1 MTERTEE
8 RTQLSRADERS
19 RRAFARRQ
27 WRRRWLTWKYVV
39 LAVLLLGVVIGGVW
53 LVLFS
58 QVLAVKQVEVDGA
71 ELLPADTVRGAAGEL
86 EGEQLA
92 RLDLGGVET
101 RIEALAEVRDARV
114 TRHWPDTVLIEID
127 ERDAIAVV
135 EIGGQLRGLDE
146 EGVVFDHYRR
156 APDDMPRVET
166 SPDAGRDAL
175 REAAAVIAALP
186 REISTKVD
194 HVEVAT
200 VDQITLVLRD
210 KRQVM
215 WGSAEESELKAQVI
229 DKMLTAVQA
238 PVYDVSVP
246 GNPTVRET
254 LG

>member
-1 MTERTEE
+1 MAERTED
-8 RTQLSRADERS
+8 RTETSRADERS

-39 LAVLLLGVVIGGVW
+39 VAVLLLGVVIGGVW

-71 ELLPADTVRGAAGEL
+71 ELLSADSVRGAAGDL

-101 RIEALAEVRDARV
+101 RIESLAEVRDARV
-114 TRHWPDTVLIEID
+114 TRHWPDTVRIEVV
-127 ERDAIAVV
+127 EREAVAVV

-146 EGVVFDHYRR
+146 EGVVFDHYRS

-175 REAAAVIAALP
+175 REAAAVVSALP

-200 VDQITLVLRD
+200 VDQISLVLRD
-210 KRQVM
+210 ERVVL
-215 WGSAEESELKAQVI
+215 WGSADESELKAEVLVPLLSRPGQ
-229 DKMLTAVQA
+229 T
-238 PVYDVSVP
+238 YDISVP
-246 GNPTVRET
+246 GQATVRP
-254 LG
+254 